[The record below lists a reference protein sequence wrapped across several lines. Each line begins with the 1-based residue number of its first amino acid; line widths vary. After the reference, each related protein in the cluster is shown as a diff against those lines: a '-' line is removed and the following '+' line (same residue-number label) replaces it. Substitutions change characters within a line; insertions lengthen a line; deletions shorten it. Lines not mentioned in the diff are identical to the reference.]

1 MSLFEICAVLISL
14 SALFSYVN
22 LRYIRLP
29 TTIGLMIMA
38 LLLSLG
44 IVLLGFTGLQLEESA
59 HELLGKID
67 FSEAL
72 LHGMLAFLLFAGSL
86 HVNLNDLAKQKW
98 LIGWLATLGVLL
110 STALI
115 GCLFW
120 LVFNSLGVH
129 LNLLYC
135 FLFGA
140 LISPTDPIAVLGMLR
155 RARVPKS
162 LETKITG
169 ESLFNDGV
177 GVVVFLVLFRFLTG
191 GEEVTT
197 GAVAFLFVS
206 ETLGGLVFGL
216 GIGYMAYRMLRTVD
230 NYKVEVLIT
239 LAVVAGGYAL
249 AERLHLSAPIA
260 IVVAGLLLGNHGRM
274 FAMSTTT
281 CEHLD
286 TFWELV
292 DEVLNAI
299 LFVLI
304 GLEVLI
310 LDLTFDHSWAVVL
323 VIPIV
328 LAVRMLS
335 VWIPVTLFRLFREFS
350 PGVIRVLTWGGLRGG
365 ISVALALS
373 LPPGENRDIVLLAT
387 YTVVVFSI
395 VVQGL
400 TIERLVASVK
410 QKDLNQRPPAP
421 DRNQHASRQ
430 EHHE

>member
-29 TTIGLMIMA
+29 TTIGLMLMA

-44 IVLLGFTGLQLEESA
+44 IVLLGLTGLQLEEGA
-59 HELLGKID
+59 HALLGKID

-86 HVNLNDLAKQKW
+86 HVNLGDLARQKW
-98 LIGWLATLGVLL
+98 LIGWLATIGVLL
-110 STALI
+110 STVLI

-120 LVFNSLGVH
+120 LLFNSLGVQ
-129 LNLLYC
+129 LDLLYC

-140 LISPTDPIAVLGMLR
+140 LISPTDPIAVLGILR

-177 GVVVFLVLFRFLTG
+177 GVVVFLVLVRLLTG
-191 GEEVTT
+191 GEEVTAA
-197 GAVAFLFVS
+197 GIAFLFVS

-216 GIGYMAYRMLRTVD
+216 ALGYVAFRMLRTVD

-274 FAMSTTT
+274 FAMSPTT

-328 LAVRMLS
+328 LAVRMFS
-335 VWIPVTLFRLFREFS
+335 VWIPVTLFRWFREFS
-350 PGVIRVLTWGGLRGG
+350 PGVIRILTWGGLRGG

-373 LPPGENRDIVLLAT
+373 LPLGENRDIVLLAT

-410 QKDLNQRPPAP
+410 QKDLAHRPPATHH
-421 DRNQHASRQ
+421 NQHASRQ
-430 EHHE
+430 EHHQ